1 MASST
6 TAFAP
11 LKEPLFRK
19 LWGSSF
25 VSNIGA
31 WMYNVGASWLAATM
45 SASPLMIALMQT
57 ASSLPSFLFS
67 YVAGVTSDRLDRRK
81 LIIGIQLVLFGIVVA
96 LTIFTGLNLL
106 NIYLLLVFTF
116 LIGTCTAFIT
126 PVWDSIMPEVI
137 SPENLKPAIA
147 LEGVNFNLARAV
159 GPALG
164 GILLTAKGILSVF
177 IFTAITALAPVFGV
191 YSWKNKVTPAP
202 TISFRESAL
211 AGLQAF
217 RKSRPFKLLLVRTLS
232 FTAFISTLFALLP
245 QLSKY
250 QWKQTSSQFTFLWVS
265 LGLGA
270 LLGSWLLSLAKTSA
284 KPSRIIYFSC
294 LIVAACLFLLTTTT
308 NTILIYGILFIT
320 GIGWIS
326 AIATIN
332 VLAQQLSPEP
342 YKGRLL
348 SINTTVFQGSLALS
362 SAGWGWLAGQLTT
375 LKVFEIA
382 SISMALFCTLVI
394 FFLPMPAEVDSSAP
408 VAVPVPQVVPV
419 EKT

>member
-19 LWGSSF
+19 IWGSSF
-25 VSNIGA
+25 ASNIGA
-31 WMYNVGASWLAATM
+31 WMYNVGVSWMAATM
-45 SASPLMIALMQT
+45 SASPLMISLMQT

-67 YVAGVTSDRLDRRK
+67 YLAGVTSDRVDRRK
-81 LIIGIQLVLFGIVVA
+81 LVIGIQLTLFAIVVVLSI
-96 LTIFTGLNLL
+96 LTWKNLL
-106 NIYLLLVFTF
+106 NINLLLVFTF
-116 LIGTCTAFIT
+116 LIGSCTAFVT
-126 PVWDSIMPEVI
+126 PAWDSIMPEVV

-147 LEGVNFNLARAV
+147 LEGVNFNLARAI

-164 GILLTAKGILSVF
+164 GVLLAAKGILSVF
-177 IFTAITALAPVFGV
+177 IFTAISALAPVFGV
-191 YSWKNKVTPAP
+191 YSWKNKATPAP
-202 TISFRESAL
+202 TNSFHESAVE
-211 AGLQAF
+211 GWQAF
-217 RKSRPFKLLLVRTLS
+217 RKSKAFPLLLVRTLS

-270 LLGSWLLSLAKTSA
+270 LLGSYLLSLVTKSV

-294 LIVAACLFLLTTTT
+294 LLVAACLFLLTTTT
-308 NTILIYGILFIT
+308 NTNLIYGILFIT

-332 VLAQQLSPEP
+332 VLAQQLSPAP
-342 YKGRLL
+342 YKGRFL

-362 SAGWGWLAGQLTT
+362 SAGWGWLAGHLTT

-382 SISMALFCTLVI
+382 SISMAVFSTLVI
-394 FFLPMPAEVDSSAP
+394 CFLPMPAEVDASVP
-408 VAVPVPQVVPV
+408 VLVPQVVPV
-419 EKT
+419 EKS

>member
-19 LWGSSF
+19 IWGSSF

-31 WMYNVGASWLAATM
+31 WMYNVGVSWSAATM
-45 SASPLMIALMQT
+45 SASPLMISLMQT

-67 YVAGVTSDRLDRRK
+67 YLAGVTSDRVDRRK
-81 LIIGIQLVLFGIVVA
+81 LIIGIQLTLFAILVA
-96 LTIFTGLNLL
+96 LTIFTWLNLV

-116 LIGTCTAFIT
+116 LIGTCTAFVT
-126 PVWDSIMPEVI
+126 PVWDSITPEVV

-164 GILLTAKGILSVF
+164 GVLLTVKGILSVF
-177 IFTAITALAPVFGV
+177 IFTAISALAPVFGV
-191 YSWKNKVTPAP
+191 YSWKNKATPAP
-202 TISFRESAL
+202 MVSFRESAL
-211 AGLQAF
+211 EGWQAF
-217 RKSRPFKLLLVRTLS
+217 RQSKAFPLLLVRTLS
-232 FTAFISTLFALLP
+232 FTAFISTVFALLP

-270 LLGSWLLSLAKTSA
+270 LLGSYLLSLVTKFV
-284 KPSRIIYFSC
+284 KPSSIIYYSC
-294 LIVAACLFLLTTTT
+294 LIVATCLFLLTTTT
-308 NTILIYGILFIT
+308 NTILINGILFIT

-332 VLAQQLSPEP
+332 VLAQQLSPSP
-342 YKGRLL
+342 YKGRFL

-382 SISMALFCTLVI
+382 SITMALFCTLVM
-394 FFLPMPAEVDSSAP
+394 FLLPMPAEVDSSVP
-408 VAVPVPQVVPV
+408 VLVPQVVPV
-419 EKT
+419 EKS